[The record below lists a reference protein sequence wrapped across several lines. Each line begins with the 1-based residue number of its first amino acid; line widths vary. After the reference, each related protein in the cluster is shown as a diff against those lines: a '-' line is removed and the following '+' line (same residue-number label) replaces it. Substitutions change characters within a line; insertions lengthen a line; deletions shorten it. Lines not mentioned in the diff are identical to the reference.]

1 MKRRFVHGLSLAV
14 LAAALASA
22 STASAHEARKVN
34 GYWLYPGFA
43 SEPSFEDVIN
53 GPVMYVNDAKQKP
66 VSVAELTDPKK
77 NDISVEIFYY
87 GLRDSKK
94 NWTAKPISTMKLG
107 KMTTY
112 KFPFDGYLVGPEFVT
127 SKPGGYGFHFT
138 GLMNGKPLD
147 EKFVCQRGSQD
158 LPASFF
164 DCVSG
169 AYVTP
174 GPRIRGWWPN

>member
-14 LAAALASA
+14 LAATLA

-34 GYWLYPGFA
+34 GYWLFPGFA
-43 SEPSFEDVIN
+43 DEPAFEDVMN
-53 GPVMYVNDAKQKP
+53 GPVMFVNDAKFKP
-66 VSVAELTDPKK
+66 VPVADLSDPKK
-77 NDISVEIFYY
+77 NDISVEVFYY
-87 GLRDSKK
+87 GQRDSKK
-94 NWTAKPISTMKLG
+94 NWTAAPIATMKLG
-107 KMTTY
+107 KMAL
-112 KFPFDGYLVGPEFVT
+112 FSAFFDGYLVGPKFVT

-158 LPASFF
+158 LPASYF